1 MASTEYTIKIP
12 EGSDRLI
19 SYWAKSVGWQPT
31 IVAENGDIVPNPTIA
46 IEACFAAAL
55 MAGSQQAV
63 HQMAMEAAEEAR
75 VAAMSSAAEMMQAIL
90 QETTFSAST
99 IPDPL
104 AGPRGIGI
112 NVVAPPTGA
121 EKVLP
126 SIELKRR
133 KQS

>member
-99 IPDPL
+99 ILDPQ